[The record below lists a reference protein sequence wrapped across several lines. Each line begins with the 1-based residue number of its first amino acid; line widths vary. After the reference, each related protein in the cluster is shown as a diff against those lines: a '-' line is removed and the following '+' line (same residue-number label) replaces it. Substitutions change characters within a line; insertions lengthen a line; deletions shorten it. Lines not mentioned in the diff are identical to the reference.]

1 MTCYRLMAGVYDPLR
16 LQVCLHNLPPP
27 PAIRCTPRRVEK
39 ACKTFSLFFFPHRY
53 IMWVTGWGHVSQL
66 LPQWN
71 DTFCPGSLGI
81 VLPGF
86 CISCLMWF
94 IAWET
99 SSSAHW
105 GGARSPCKNVSQHNL
120 AGPQIT
126 LWSRLGFCVHCK
138 RKIKNFFLNKR
149 RGTYISE
156 SHSTVY
162 LNDVVL
168 YCIFKIKGSLHF
180 SIHFL
185 SIHLLCSFSIF
196 LSYFCPHL
204 ISQHG
209 EAPNLPHISVK
220 TCWNI
225 HFPKLC
231 NSDPFVSNSPIN
243 LQTSQHSS
251 KDDLQAR
258 ADANYI

>member
-1 MTCYRLMAGVYDPLR
+1 MLHICPNLLHS
-16 LQVCLHNLPPP
+16 QVCWWRGGRVAYSMSICHRGIYGLLQAAANLQTQTTKWVHKYRWHATGSWQEYTIPSGYKF
-27 PAIRCTPRRVEK
+27 AST
-39 ACKTFSLFFFPHRY
+39 TFPHLQPSDVRGDGLRKPVKLFLFFFFPHRY

-126 LWSRLGFCVHCK
+126 L
-138 RKIKNFFLNKR
+138 
-149 RGTYISE
+149 
-156 SHSTVY
+156 
-162 LNDVVL
+162 
-168 YCIFKIKGSLHF
+168 
-180 SIHFL
+180 
-185 SIHLLCSFSIF
+185 
-196 LSYFCPHL
+196 
-204 ISQHG
+204 
-209 EAPNLPHISVK
+209 
-220 TCWNI
+220 
-225 HFPKLC
+225 
-231 NSDPFVSNSPIN
+231 
-243 LQTSQHSS
+243 
-251 KDDLQAR
+251 
-258 ADANYI
+258 